1 MFFEGGDRCGL
12 WRLVQKKT
20 NATNGT
26 FRGLKGHESIAQ
38 ASAWVYISSET
49 ALKLKGGRNYHVA
62 PGTKYGKRRAG
73 LNLLSDCATIC
84 NL

>member
-1 MFFEGGDRCGL
+1 MFFEVGDRCGL

-49 ALKLKGGRNYHVA
+49 ALKGRQ
-62 PGTKYGKRRAG
+62 K
-73 LNLLSDCATIC
+73 LSRCPWDKIRETPSWVKLAIRLRD
-84 NL
+84 NM